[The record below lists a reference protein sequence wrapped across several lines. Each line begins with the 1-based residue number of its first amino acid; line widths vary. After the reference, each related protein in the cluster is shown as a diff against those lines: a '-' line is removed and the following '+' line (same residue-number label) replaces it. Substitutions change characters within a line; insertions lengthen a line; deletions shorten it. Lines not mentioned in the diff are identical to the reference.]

1 MARREK
7 KPVHKVVMTEGK
19 RNIIQQL
26 LQEYDI
32 ETAEDIQD
40 ALKDLLGGTIKEM
53 MEAEMDDHLGYQKSE
68 RSDSDDY
75 RNGYKSKRVNSSYG
89 SMDIDVPQDRK
100 STFEPQIVKKRQK
113 DISDID
119 QKIISMYAK
128 GMTTRQISETI
139 EDIYGF
145 ETSEGFIS
153 DVTDKILPQIEDWQN
168 RPLDEA
174 YPILYIDAIHYSVRD
189 NGVIRKLAAYVIL
202 GINTEGKKEVL
213 SITVGDNESSKYWL
227 SVLNELKNRGVKD
240 ILIICADGLSGI
252 KEAIAAAFPKTE
264 YQRCIVHQVRNTLK
278 YVPDKDR
285 KAFASDL
292 KTIYHASDEEK
303 ARLALNRVT
312 EKWTVK
318 YPNSMKRWYDNW
330 DAITPIFKFS
340 PDVRKVIYTT
350 NAIESL
356 NSTYRK
362 LNRQRSVFPSDT
374 ALLKALYLATFEA
387 TKKWTMSIR
396 NWGQVY
402 GELSIM
408 YEGRLPE

>member
-1 MARREK
+1 MAKTK
-7 KPVHKVVMTEGK
+7 KPVHKVQMTEGK
-19 RNIIQQL
+19 RNIIHQL
-26 LQEYDI
+26 LEEYDI

-53 MEAEMDDHLGYQKSE
+53 MEAEMDNHLGYSKSE

-89 SMDIDVPQDRK
+89 SMEIDVPQDRK
-100 STFEPQIVKKRQK
+100 STFEPQVVKKRQK

-139 EDIYGF
+139 DDTYGF
-145 ETSEGFIS
+145 EASEGFIS

-168 RPLDEA
+168 RPLDA
-174 YPILYIDAIHYSVRD
+174 VYPILYIDAIHYSVRD
-189 NGVIRKLAAYVIL
+189 NGVIRKLAAYVVL
-202 GINTEGKKEVL
+202 GINSDGIKEVL
-213 SITVGDNESSKYWL
+213 TINVGVNESAKYWL
-227 SVLNELKNRGVKD
+227 SVLNDLKNRGVMD
-240 ILIICADGLSGI
+240 ILIICADGLTGI
-252 KEAIAAAFPKTE
+252 KEAINTAFPKTE

-285 KAFASDL
+285 KAFATDL
-292 KTIYHASDEEK
+292 KTIYQAADEQK
-303 ARLALNRVT
+303 ALAALDRVT
-312 EKWTVK
+312 EKWSPK
-318 YPNSMKRWYDNW
+318 YPHAMKCWSENW
-330 DAITPIFKFS
+330 DAISPIFKFS
-340 PDVRKVIYTT
+340 AEVRKVIYTT
-350 NAIESL
+350 NVIESL
-356 NSTYRK
+356 NATYRK

-387 TKKWTMSIR
+387 TKKWTLPLR